1 MGDRPDKCCLPQAND
16 GRAVVGAAKSYC
28 QKCRTVR
35 NAARFQF
42 AREKGIRP
50 IKVVAALAIL
60 LLLYMDEYCCA
71 WASSVSLI
79 FNIVFPPSKV
89 MINCVL
95 QIFCI
100 FLIYPLVKR
109 PIF

>member
-1 MGDRPDKCCLPQAND
+1 MGFRWCSTRSS
-16 GRAVVGAAKSYC
+16 GESSAAAEHNLSLKSPC
-28 QKCRTVR
+28 PLW
-35 NAARFQF
+35 ARQF
-42 AREKGIRP
+42 
-50 IKVVAALAIL
+50 
-60 LLLYMDEYCCA
+60 
-71 WASSVSLI
+71 S
-79 FNIVFPPSKV
+79 VFPPPKA

>member
-1 MGDRPDKCCLPQAND
+1 MEFRWSLTRNSGESSAVAEDDLSLKSPRLL
-16 GRAVVGAAKSYC
+16 RA
-28 QKCRTVR
+28 R
-35 NAARFQF
+35 QF
-42 AREKGIRP
+42 
-50 IKVVAALAIL
+50 
-60 LLLYMDEYCCA
+60 
-71 WASSVSLI
+71 S
-79 FNIVFPPSKV
+79 VFPPPKA

>member
-1 MGDRPDKCCLPQAND
+1 MTIALYRRARSGCGDFLPPEMPRVSD
-16 GRAVVGAAKSYC
+16 SSFSVHD
-28 QKCRTVR
+28 
-35 NAARFQF
+35 
-42 AREKGIRP
+42 
-50 IKVVAALAIL
+50 VA
-60 LLLYMDEYCCA
+60 
-71 WASSVSLI
+71 SPVSLI
-79 FNIVFPPSKV
+79 FNIVFPPPKA